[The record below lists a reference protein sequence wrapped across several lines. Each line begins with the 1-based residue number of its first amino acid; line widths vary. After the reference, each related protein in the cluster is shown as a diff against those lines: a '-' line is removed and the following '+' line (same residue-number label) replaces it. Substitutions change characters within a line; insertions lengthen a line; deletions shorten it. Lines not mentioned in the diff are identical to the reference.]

1 LYGDEPPSRKAE
13 AVRNLRPPRQ
23 ILILLASVV
32 VLTAGSV
39 MLEYPTASAA
49 VCASRVGTPCVR
61 DFAGQPSWGF
71 DGRVRTM
78 LRVGNTVYLGG
89 RFTHASL
96 VNPDGSVA
104 QTVERDHLAAL
115 DVTQGTLL
123 DWGPRIVPSGTD
135 NGDIYSLV
143 SYKGVSGTW
152 VIAVGDFTSVAT
164 TSNGSSYGTSTRQH
178 VAAFLNDRYGSLTSF
193 APDVSY
199 RPRTALVSGATLYLG
214 GSFTKLDGQKRSG
227 LGSVTLP
234 TGTLNTWAPSA
245 NGGVDQLAGLANGN
259 IAVAGEFTSVSD
271 GTHTTTTP
279 YLAVVTPGGALAW
292 TAASPAPSAK
302 ALCVTTNNNDV
313 YVGEGLNGNAVAAFN
328 GDSGVRLW
336 QASTNGDVQAVG
348 FAGGQLFAGGHF
360 GEFLDQGGTTVKIKK
375 LAALDPATGLVDTGW
390 KPGVA
395 PAASLGVWGIT
406 GTDASNPDKLFIGGD
421 FTSLKQIPSWRF
433 GQYSVTGS

>member
-1 LYGDEPPSRKAE
+1 
-13 AVRNLRPPRQ
+13 
-23 ILILLASVV
+23 
-32 VLTAGSV
+32 
-39 MLEYPTASAA
+39 
-49 VCASRVGTPCVR
+49 
-61 DFAGQPSWGF
+61 
-71 DGRVRTM
+71 M
-78 LRVGNTVYLGG
+78 LRVGNTVYVGG

-96 VNPDGSVA
+96 VDPDGSVA

-115 DVTQGTLL
+115 DVTNGALL
-123 DWGPRIVPSGTD
+123 DWAPRIVASGTE

-143 SYKGVSGTW
+143 SYTGASGTW
-152 VIAVGDFTSVAT
+152 VIAVGDFNTVAT
-164 TSNGSSYGTSTRQH
+164 TSNGSSYATSARQH
-178 VAAFLNDRYGSLTSF
+178 VAAFSNDRYGSLTSF

-199 RPRTALVSGATLYLG
+199 RPRAALVSGATLYLG

-227 LGSVTLP
+227 LGAVTLP
-234 TGTLNTWAPSA
+234 SGTLNTWAPSA

-271 GTHTTTTP
+271 GTHATTTP
-279 YLAVVTPGGALAW
+279 YLAVVTPAGALAW
-292 TAASPAPSAK
+292 TASSPAPSAK

-406 GTDASNPDKLFIGGD
+406 GTDASNPDKL
-421 FTSLKQIPSWRF
+421 
-433 GQYSVTGS
+433 